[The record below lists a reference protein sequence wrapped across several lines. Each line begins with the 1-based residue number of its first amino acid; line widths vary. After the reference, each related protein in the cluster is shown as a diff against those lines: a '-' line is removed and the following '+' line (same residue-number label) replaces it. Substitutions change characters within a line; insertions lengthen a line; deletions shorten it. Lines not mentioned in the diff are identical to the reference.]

1 MTPSTESLRV
11 CRYFAWLQLIPRMAT
26 SLNTVLQLDPRLATL
41 YEIAGSLK
49 PISIDVVCLLSPR
62 CALHTPLRYSKRG

>member
-1 MTPSTESLRV
+1 
-11 CRYFAWLQLIPRMAT
+11 MAT

-49 PISIDVVCLLSPR
+49 PISIDVVCCNSIVDEYIAERAVAQKATLLR
-62 CALHTPLRYSKRG
+62 

>member
-1 MTPSTESLRV
+1 
-11 CRYFAWLQLIPRMAT
+11 MAT

-62 CALHTPLRYSKRG
+62 CALHTPLRYSKRLRDGLAVLKPDPQMLWRA